1 MKKLF
6 TVVAMLIMALG
17 ASAQEESE
25 NGGGLLS
32 LFVEKFVNK
41 ADADNIVV
49 NNLRQEIM
57 SGITNS
63 GRVHV
68 VDVSTFEGTD
78 IPTQKSDRIKFLRDR
93 EDKFD
98 FMLEGTL
105 NSVLSQKSVSKDGT
119 TTYEAVIN
127 YTLALTDVDGG
138 TLIKSDTF
146 KDSYNVGGTADE
158 AILKAIERAGSRM
171 KKYVNDNFKVE
182 AAIEALD
189 EIDLKKNSVK
199 TCYVSTGSSMGIE
212 KGQIFEVFAN
222 IEVVGKQVRKKIGE
236 LKADEVMSEE
246 MTHCSVKSGGPE
258 IKKFFDDNIKLT
270 VVSRAKKEALGGLGR
285 SIGL

>member
-25 NGGGLLS
+25 KEGGLLD

-41 ADADNIVV
+41 GDVNDIVV

-63 GRVHV
+63 GRVNV
-68 VDVSTFEGTD
+68 VDVSTYEGTN
-78 IPTQKSDRIKFLRDR
+78 IPTQKNDRIKFLRD
-93 EDKFD
+93 EKFD

-146 KDSYNVGGTADE
+146 KDSYNVGGTSDE

-182 AAIEALD
+182 AIIEALD

-199 TCYVSTGSSMGIE
+199 TCYVSTGSDMGIE

-222 IEVVGKQVRKKIGE
+222 IEVANKQVRKKIGE
-236 LKADEVMSEE
+236 LKADEVMSGE